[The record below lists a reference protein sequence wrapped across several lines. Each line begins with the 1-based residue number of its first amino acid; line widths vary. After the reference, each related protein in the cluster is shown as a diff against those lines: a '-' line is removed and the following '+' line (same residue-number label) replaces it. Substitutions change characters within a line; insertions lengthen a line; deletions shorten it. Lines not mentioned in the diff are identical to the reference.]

1 MFEVPQ
7 QQQQQQQQVAGLLRT
22 TDLTK
27 AASAGGGGDDD
38 EADMEMSRSVEGY
51 RRWWCTHSR
60 VCAGASPLSPCYRL
74 AFCPVGTWCVSGT
87 AGGAID
93 VWDTTTLKL
102 RQHVAQEDSIVR
114 LAFVPATPV
123 RLWWRGFLL
132 LQCVVGTGC
141 SLALRVCVYV

>member
-1 MFEVPQ
+1 MTMKQ
-7 QQQQQQQQVAGLLRT
+7 TWKCHALLKGT
-22 TDLTK
+22 T
-27 AASAGGGGDDD
+27 AGGVHK
-38 EADMEMSRSVEGY
+38 VE
-51 RRWWCTHSR
+51 CVLVPH
-60 VCAGASPLSPCYRL
+60 PLSLCYRL

-123 RLWWRGFLL
+123 RLWWRGFWLL
-132 LQCVVGTGC
+132 HCVVGMGC
-141 SLALRVCVYV
+141 SLALYVCVCVCV